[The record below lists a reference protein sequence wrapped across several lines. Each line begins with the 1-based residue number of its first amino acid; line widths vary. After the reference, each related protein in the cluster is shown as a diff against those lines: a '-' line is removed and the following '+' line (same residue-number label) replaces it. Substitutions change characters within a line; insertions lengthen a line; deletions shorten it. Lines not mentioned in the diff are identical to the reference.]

1 MANYVNKRTAHRW
14 RTLGLMLTAVFFAFG
29 SFWLLQAIQSE
40 DPAVS
45 GNALN
50 EPDYIVENF
59 SFVRMTESGSP
70 RYVMS
75 GERLVHHPENDVS
88 EVTRPVVESMVP
100 GRPRMTMNADRGEVF
115 HGENRVELMGKV
127 DIVRPATPKSEALR
141 ARTDALTVLADD
153 EIVKTNRP
161 VQMTLGAAK
170 VDAVGMVAE
179 NPTQKLH
186 LGGRGQIVYPPRQRG
201 ASTQ

>member
-1 MANYVNKRTAHRW
+1 MATYVNKRTAHRW

-29 SFWLLQAIQSE
+29 SFWLLQAIRSE
-40 DPAVS
+40 DTVA
-45 GNALN
+45 GANALN

-100 GRPRMTMNADRGEVF
+100 GRPRMTMNAERAQVF
-115 HGENRVELMGKV
+115 HAENRVELMGKV
-127 DIVRPATPKSEALR
+127 DIVRPATPQSEALH

-153 EIVKTNRP
+153 EIVKTKRP

-186 LGGRGQIVYPPRQRG
+186 LGGRGQIVYPPRQR
-201 ASTQ
+201 ATPQ